1 MRSVN
6 VNTIELPSTPATS
19 RAEKPQGAGQEGFG
33 KELAAAVGKVDE
45 LQVAA
50 EHGALRAHLTAP
62 RYRERAKESAER
74 FRYVLDRSAFDARWK
89 RSVDWIEGRTS
100 EAPSE

>member
-1 MRSVN
+1 
-6 VNTIELPSTPATS
+6 
-19 RAEKPQGAGQEGFG
+19 
-33 KELAAAVGKVDE
+33 
-45 LQVAA
+45 
-50 EHGALRAHLTAP
+50 LRAHLTAP